1 MRTTVGHR
9 GGRKSTVGVFRLC
22 ASAGK
27 KRDKKRRRG
36 GVGAKTPLCPAC
48 YKRSSA
54 RLASRTASL
63 EWSEVGLETREADG
77 WNEARDEYEARY
89 KERKRERENGKKER
103 RRRRRKKG
111 ASARNNAQSHGEECG
126 PSGYTRI
133 HERTWWVPIGRP
145 SILSSQRED
154 TRGLFSTGDKYTGE
168 FTALPVV
175 TSFRLFQVN
184 RARGRVANRDS
195 SFVDDPCGGSATQ
208 MTMRHIA
215 PRQLL
220 LFLVVKIRRERLF
233 TFG

>member
-1 MRTTVGHR
+1 MKRERPTDGTKR
-9 GGRKSTVGVFRLC
+9 GTNTRL
-22 ASAGK
+22 G
-27 KRDKKRRRG
+27 
-36 GVGAKTPLCPAC
+36 
-48 YKRSSA
+48 
-54 RLASRTASL
+54 
-63 EWSEVGLETREADG
+63 
-77 WNEARDEYEARY
+77 
-89 KERKRERENGKKER
+89 KERKRERENGKKE

-195 SFVDDPCGGSATQ
+195 VVCGRS
-208 MTMRHIA
+208 
-215 PRQLL
+215 LW
-220 LFLVVKIRRERLF
+220 RERDANDHAPYCASAVA
-233 TFG
+233 TFFSR